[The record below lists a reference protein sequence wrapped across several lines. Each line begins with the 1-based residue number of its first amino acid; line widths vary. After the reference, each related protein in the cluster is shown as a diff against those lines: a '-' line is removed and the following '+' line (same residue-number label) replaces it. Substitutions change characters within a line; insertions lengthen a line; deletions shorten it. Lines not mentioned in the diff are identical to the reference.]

1 MLFVAA
7 FSQLPQEKKIQKY
20 NFSKKGFYISI
31 NYRNTSCS
39 RLQMCLADCD
49 VVWGKLSQGAG
60 CCSPQQ
66 LWDVALLTGLSSWAQ
81 LPKLSSPSSARGLS
95 SPSSA
100 LQAQLP
106 RLSSAAGTQAATA
119 RSAPPGTEKG
129 WKMGTS
135 VSCVSMRAGTKP
147 HRDQPGPAASGDSH
161 STQCS
166 LFFSY
171 KIFTSAFLRK
181 KVGGKAPQNKNCLT
195 SL

>member
-1 MLFVAA
+1 MLFSTAA
-7 FSQLPQEKKIQKY
+7 LGCGSAHRAQLLGSAPQAQLPK
-20 NFSKKGFYISI
+20 
-31 NYRNTSCS
+31 
-39 RLQMCLADCD
+39 
-49 VVWGKLSQGAG
+49 
-60 CCSPQQ
+60 
-66 LWDVALLTGLSSWAQ
+66 LSSWAQ
-81 LPKLSSPSSARGLS
+81 LPKLSSPGSAS
-95 SPSSA
+95 
-100 LQAQLP
+100 QAQQCCWHC
-106 RLSSAAGTQAATA
+106 QAATA

>member
-60 CCSPQQ
+60 FCSPRQ
-66 LWDVALLTGLSSWAQ
+66 LRDVAQ
-81 LPKLSSPSSARGLS
+81 LPGLS
-95 SPSSA
+95 GASGRAGVGRSRS
-100 LQAQLP
+100 LP
-106 RLSSAAGTQAATA
+106 GDCQAATCSSGLELMA
-119 RSAPPGTEKG
+119 WRWEKG
-129 WKMGTS
+129 RNGDTS
-135 VSCVSMRAGTKP
+135 VNRVSLCACAALTAGAKA
-147 HRDQPGPAASGDSH
+147 HGDRPGQATSGDSH

-166 LFFSY
+166 SLFFTF
-171 KIFTSAFLRK
+171 KIFTFAFLK
-181 KVGGKAPQNKNCLT
+181 NKVGGKGTTEQKLFDQPIKVK
-195 SL
+195 

>member
-1 MLFVAA
+1 MGKTVTRSWMLFSPAA
-7 FSQLPQEKKIQKY
+7 LGCGSAHRAQLLGSAPQ
-20 NFSKKGFYISI
+20 
-31 NYRNTSCS
+31 
-39 RLQMCLADCD
+39 
-49 VVWGKLSQGAG
+49 
-60 CCSPQQ
+60 
-66 LWDVALLTGLSSWAQ
+66 AQ
-81 LPKLSSPSSARGLS
+81 LPKLC

-147 HRDQPGPAASGDSH
+147 HRDQPGPADSGDSH